1 MEFFRKVRTNR
12 TRFVRLVSLFLLIA
26 ACDSLRTQHL
36 KRQNIRVGEFT
47 ISAEIAASPSER
59 ERGLMYRTSL
69 GDDEGMLFVFPEA
82 TMQAFWMK
90 NTLIPLDVAYFD
102 DQGYLIEVVTM
113 QPDGG
118 ARTYPSSEPTLY
130 ALEMKAGWFAKRA
143 IRKYTRLTL
152 PQPIRG
158 M

>member
-1 MEFFRKVRTNR
+1 MNR
-12 TRFVRLVSLFLLIA
+12 LRFVRLASLLLLLT

-36 KRQNIRVGEFT
+36 KTQNIRVGEFT

-102 DQGYLIEVVTM
+102 DQGFLIEIVTM

-118 ARTYPSSEPTLY
+118 VRTYPSSEPTLY

-143 IRKYTRLTL
+143 VRKYTKLIL

-158 M
+158 L